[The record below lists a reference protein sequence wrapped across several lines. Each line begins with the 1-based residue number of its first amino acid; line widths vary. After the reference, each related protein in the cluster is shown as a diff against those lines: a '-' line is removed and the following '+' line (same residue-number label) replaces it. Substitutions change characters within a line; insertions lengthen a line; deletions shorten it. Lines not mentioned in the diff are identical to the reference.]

1 MILTKLFFSIK
12 CFDVCSTVTKMN
24 SQAGTMMVE
33 TPEQYLDIFQCLKD
47 EVTTREVRWSGYIDL
62 DLVKSSIDSEGGD
75 EVIYDKRGG
84 DAYCDSFDQ
93 GGEYNNY
100 DQEDYS
106 QLMMCAITNE
116 SI

>member
-1 MILTKLFFSIK
+1 MY
-12 CFDVCSTVTKMN
+12 STVMKMN
-24 SQAGTMMVE
+24 SQAGTMMVK

-47 EVTTREVRWSGYIDL
+47 EVTTREVRGYIDL

-84 DAYCDSFDQ
+84 DAYYDSFDQ

>member
-1 MILTKLFFSIK
+1 M
-12 CFDVCSTVTKMN
+12 KMN
-24 SQAGTMMVE
+24 SQAGMMMVE

-47 EVTTREVRWSGYIDL
+47 EVTTREVRGYIDL
-62 DLVKSSIDSEGGD
+62 DDLGKSSIDSEGGD

-84 DAYCDSFDQ
+84 DAYYDSFDQ

-100 DQEDYS
+100 DQEDS
-106 QLMMCAITNE
+106 SHLMMCAITNE

>member
-1 MILTKLFFSIK
+1 
-12 CFDVCSTVTKMN
+12 MN

-62 DLVKSSIDSEGGD
+62 DLGKSSIDSEGGD

-84 DAYCDSFDQ
+84 DAYYDSFDQ